1 MVCSLQSWS
10 LFCPSVINWSGA
22 PPAAGGEWST
32 PRDSPKALPL
42 ICQLAGRRQGQRL
55 VGPRAPCT
63 RFEVPTDECAVEQ
76 KVHGGVQAR
85 IVLNE
90 ILGPPDVVLAADP
103 HGGADSP
110 LLQNSG
116 VDFVERDGG
125 GASSGVATIKQ
136 DFARVFVVVVAS
148 GHHRRQRHGQ
158 KGHSWHMSILPMSLS
173 STMTLY
179 SFPPAAVVRP
189 WQNWPSLTVK
199 SLAATPLIFEL
210 SKLLPGLVY
219 WKLSLEC
226 LYCRL
231 ST

>member
-1 MVCSLQSWS
+1 MKDAKHQWSAHSRVGVFSVPPSLIGVELRPPPEANDLLQEILRRRCRWFAS
-10 LFCPSVINWSGA
+10 LRV
-22 PPAAGGEWST
+22 GGK
-32 PRDSPKALPL
+32 D
-42 ICQLAGRRQGQRL
+42 
-55 VGPRAPCT
+55 APCT

-116 VDFVERDGG
+116 VDFVERDEG

-158 KGHSWHMSILPMSLS
+158 KGHSWYMSILPVSLS

-179 SFPPAAVVRP
+179 SFPG
-189 WQNWPSLTVK
+189 N
-199 SLAATPLIFEL
+199 F
-210 SKLLPGLVY
+210 LV
-219 WKLSLEC
+219 
-226 LYCRL
+226 
-231 ST
+231 